1 MSFFTPFPNF
11 HNQSF
16 GHGYSFHLFLTM
28 FANLVTRYPDYQGN
42 LFPPNSTAGHLH
54 ELYAACDT
62 LQRWFS
68 DAMVQQ
74 ALGHTITITL
84 HDEHFDQSTITY
96 GDRCARQGCGM
107 AHIRLTWKDPDM
119 ATPNTIVFD
128 VPTSILQTQHFPPRA
143 MNYRRLPGDCT
154 RDLDAT
160 TAAGIPATELFRYN
174 LPSHRAARDLLTGPD
189 PEGPWLRLV
198 RRTEAAVAATV
209 HDANLDR
216 LLQNT
221 GEAVNALI
229 LSSPRRVPERRIDL
243 VLWWWLARQE
253 ALLNERNRR
262 ASRLRRAISQ
272 ALQVAA
278 SNRTQRVIDGFLE
291 APIVYDTHVINTS
304 DERISFDHVH
314 RPQRDAAT
322 QTEASYPVIPTIHLG
337 PGSPP
342 PATSSNAAT
351 PMLEDS
357 SRESSVQPPTRE
369 TAPRYVLTVHTE
381 MSEDSEDSGNEA
393 DEGESPEEGEIRIRT
408 NTRVLIQGQ
417 DTPYSPVFVPSPTP
431 TYTNDNDDDLYHTP
445 ANDEDVPRV
454 PGGL

>member
-16 GHGYSFHLFLTM
+16 GHGYSVHLFLTM
-28 FANLVTRYPDYQGN
+28 YANLVTRYPDYQGN

-96 GDRCARQGCGM
+96 GD
-107 AHIRLTWKDPDM
+107 P
-119 ATPNTIVFD
+119 
-128 VPTSILQTQHFPPRA
+128 
-143 MNYRRLPGDCT
+143 RLPGDCT
-154 RDLDAT
+154 RELDAT
-160 TAAGIPATELFRYN
+160 TAAGIPATELFHYN
-174 LPSHRAARDLLTGPD
+174 LPSHRTAQSLHTGSD
-189 PEGPWLRLV
+189 PEGSWLRLV

-209 HDANLDR
+209 HDADLNR

-253 ALLNERNRR
+253 ALLAERNCR
-262 ASRLRRAISQ
+262 ATRLRRAIYQ
-272 ALQVAA
+272 ALQMAA
-278 SNRTQRVIDGFLE
+278 SNCTQCVIDGFLE
-291 APIVYDTHVINTS
+291 APIVYDTH
-304 DERISFDHVH
+304 
-314 RPQRDAAT
+314 DATT
-322 QTEASYPVIPTIHLG
+322 QTEASYPVIPTIHIG

-342 PATSSNAAT
+342 PATSSNTAT

-357 SRESSVQPPTRE
+357 SRELSAQPPTVN
-369 TAPRYVLTVHTE
+369 TAPHYVTTIHTE
-381 MSEDSEDSGNEA
+381 MSEDSEDSGSEA
-393 DEGESPEEGEIRIRT
+393 DAEESPEEGEIRIRT
-408 NTRVLIQGQ
+408 NTRALVQGQ

-431 TYTNDNDDDLYHTP
+431 TYTNDNDNDLYHTP
-445 ANDEDVPRV
+445 AADEDIPRM

>member
-1 MSFFTPFPNF
+1 M
-11 HNQSF
+11 
-16 GHGYSFHLFLTM
+16 Y
-28 FANLVTRYPDYQGN
+28 ANLVTRYPNHQGN

-74 ALGHTITITL
+74 ALGHTLTITL
-84 HDEHFDQSTITY
+84 HDEHFEQSTITH
-96 GDRCARQGCGM
+96 GDPCARQGCGM
-107 AHIRLTWKDPDM
+107 AHIRLVWKDPNM
-119 ATPNTIVFD
+119 TTPNTVTFD
-128 VPTSILQTQHFPPRA
+128 VPTTILQTQHFPSRA

-154 RDLDAT
+154 RDLDTT

-174 LPSHRAARDLLTGPD
+174 LPTHQTAQSLHVGPD
-189 PEGPWLRLV
+189 PEGPWLRLI
-198 RRTEAAVAATV
+198 RRSEAAVAATV
-209 HDANLDR
+209 HDADLDH
-216 LLQNT
+216 LLQTT
-221 GEAVNALI
+221 GEAVNTLI

-262 ASRLRRAISQ
+262 ATRLRRAIYQ

-291 APIVYDTHVINTS
+291 APIVYDTHVITTA
-304 DERISFDHVH
+304 DERISFDHIH
-314 RPQRDAAT
+314 RPRQDATT
-322 QTEASYPVIPTIHLG
+322 QTEAPYTVIPTIHLG

-342 PATSSNAAT
+342 PATSSSAAT

-357 SRESSVQPPTRE
+357 SRESSAQPPTEE
-369 TAPRYVLTVHTE
+369 TAPVYVTTIHTE
-381 MSEDSEDSGNEA
+381 MSEDSGSEA
-393 DEGESPEEGEIRIRT
+393 DGEGSTEEGEIRIRT
-408 NTRVLIQGQ
+408 NTRILAHGR
-417 DTPYSPVFVPSPTP
+417 DTPYSPIFVPSPTP

-445 ANDEDVPRV
+445 NVEEEILRV
-454 PGGL
+454 PGGFEGA